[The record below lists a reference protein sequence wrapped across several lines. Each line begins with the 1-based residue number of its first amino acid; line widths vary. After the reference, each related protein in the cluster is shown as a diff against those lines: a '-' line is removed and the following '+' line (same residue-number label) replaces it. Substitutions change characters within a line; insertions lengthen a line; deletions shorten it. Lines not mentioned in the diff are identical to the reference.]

1 VELPADKPP
10 LVEPALASICA
21 RSQRRALDWSL
32 VLASQ
37 GIEAVIEHF
46 PDGGGWV
53 LLVERHELE
62 RALAAIRQYRLENR
76 GWAWRQRLAW
86 SGLTFHWG
94 ALLWCWVLVL
104 FYWLS
109 EALGAPIMDA
119 AAMDSVAA
127 RGGQWWRLFTAAF
140 LHADVGHLAA
150 NVSTGFLVL
159 GLAMARCGPG
169 WALLAALLAGAGGNL
184 AGLLLHLKPYH
195 GLGASGMV
203 MGGLGLLAA
212 QSVPLL
218 RQSPRAWRQVLAG
231 LLSGSLLF
239 ILMGLN
245 PASDVVAHLGGFVS
259 GLLLGAG
266 LARLPGSL
274 AQNPKVDRVAGAL
287 AAGLALVTWGL
298 ALWR

>member
-1 VELPADKPP
+1 MEAT
-10 LVEPALASICA
+10 LASIRA
-21 RSQRRALDWSL
+21 RSQRRAMDWSL

-37 GIEAVIEHF
+37 GIEAVIQYLPE
-46 PDGGGWV
+46 GGGWV
-53 LLVERHELE
+53 LLVEPHELE

-76 GWAWRQRLAW
+76 GWAWRQPLAW

-94 ALLWCWVLVL
+94 ALLWCWVMAL

-109 EALGAPIMDA
+109 EAIGPSIDAA
-119 AAMDSVAA
+119 AAMDSVAV
-127 RGGQWWRLFTAAF
+127 RQGEWWRLFTAVC

-150 NVSTGFLVL
+150 NVCTGFLVL
-159 GLAMARCGPG
+159 GLAMARCGAG
-169 WALLAALLAGAGGNL
+169 RALLGALLAGAGGNL

-218 RQSPRAWRQVLAG
+218 PQRPHAFRQALIG
-231 LLSGSLLF
+231 LLGGLLLF
-239 ILMGLN
+239 ILMGFN

-259 GLLLGAG
+259 GILLGTG
-266 LARLPGSL
+266 LAWLPAPL
-274 AQNPKVDRVAGAL
+274 RQNAKVDRVAGAL
-287 AAGLALVTWGL
+287 AAGLTVVTWTL
-298 ALWR
+298 ALWRGRPLF